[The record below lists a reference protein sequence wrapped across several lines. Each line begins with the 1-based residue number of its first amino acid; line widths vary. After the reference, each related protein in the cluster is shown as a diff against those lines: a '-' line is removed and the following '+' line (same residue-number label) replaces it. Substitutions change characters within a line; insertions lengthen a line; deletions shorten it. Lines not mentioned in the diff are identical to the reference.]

1 VTTKSKKLWCRF
13 LIFRGEYSANKLRGH
28 RGHTSKGTAIA
39 RAEAIA
45 RSVASRRSKN
55 KKHGHYRQTW
65 QINVAKVCRFAG
77 GSRTHTSMHTCNVS
91 PEGRMT
97 CRARPKSG
105 ERDYILDSTRV
116 LRPGRMQGY
125 KKRSR

>member
-1 VTTKSKKLWCRF
+1 
-13 LIFRGEYSANKLRGH
+13 
-28 RGHTSKGTAIA
+28 
-39 RAEAIA
+39 
-45 RSVASRRSKN
+45 
-55 KKHGHYRQTW
+55 
-65 QINVAKVCRFAG
+65 
-77 GSRTHTSMHTCNVS
+77 
-91 PEGRMT
+91 MT